1 MIKLDT
7 LVKPSYSDKNNIQ
20 KAHLRLLKILNFS
33 ARMDSNFGNHLWFDV
48 RVGPM
53 EFSTGFR
60 MWDESP
66 QAVEK
71 YKEDFNIFEM
81 DQNLATS
88 DAS

>member
-1 MIKLDT
+1 MVKLST
-7 LVKPSYSDKNNIQ
+7 IAKATYSDKNNIQ
-20 KAHLRLLKILNFS
+20 KGHLRLFKIFNMS
-33 ARMDSNFGNHLWFDV
+33 TRMDSNFGNHLWFDF

-66 QAVEK
+66 EALEQ

-81 DQNLATS
+81 DQNPNIS
-88 DAS
+88 DA